1 MNPQSAWRIS
11 RIANLLLCVAVFVVA
26 TPVAAEPLTR
36 EQGDAILQELK
47 LIRQLLDHQQQRP
60 AAAAL
65 APAPVPPPAPEKV
78 TLKLGKE
85 YAIGSSSASVTIVE
99 FNDLQCPFCKIF
111 HGAAFVDI
119 KKNYVDT
126 GKVRFINRD
135 MPLDDIHPQASRA
148 AHAARCAGEQ
158 GKYWEVANA
167 LIVNQA
173 GMSPASID
181 LHAKKS
187 GLDEA
192 AFQSCME
199 SNRHADAIRASG
211 ASARALGVSGTPTF
225 IIGRMEGDTLIG
237 KKLVG
242 ALPYTSFETLIKEML
257 GEK

>member
-1 MNPQSAWRIS
+1 MNPQSELRIS
-11 RIANLLLCVAVFVVA
+11 RIANLLLCAAVFVVA
-26 TPVAAEPLTR
+26 TPIAAEPLTR
-36 EQGDAILQELK
+36 QQGDAILQELK
-47 LIRQLLDHQQQRP
+47 QIRQLLERQQQRP

-65 APAPVPPPAPEKV
+65 APAPAPEKL

-85 YAIGSSSASVTIVE
+85 YAIGSSSAPVTIVE

-135 MPLDDIHPQASRA
+135 MPLDDLHPQASRA

-158 GKYWEVANA
+158 GKYWEVAGA
-167 LIVNQA
+167 LIENQA

-187 GLDEA
+187 GLDET

-199 SNRHADAIRASG
+199 SNRHADAIRVSG
-211 ASARALGVSGTPTF
+211 ASARALGISGTPTF

>member
-1 MNPQSAWRIS
+1 MNPQSELRIS
-11 RIANLLLCVAVFVVA
+11 RIANLLLCAAVFVVA
-26 TPVAAEPLTR
+26 TPIAAEPLTR
-36 EQGDAILQELK
+36 QQGDAILQELK
-47 LIRQLLDHQQQRP
+47 QIRQLLERQQQRP

-65 APAPVPPPAPEKV
+65 APAPAPEKL

-85 YAIGSSSASVTIVE
+85 YAIGSSSAPVTIVE

-135 MPLDDIHPQASRA
+135 MPLDDLHPQASRA

-158 GKYWEVANA
+158 GKYWEVAGA
-167 LIVNQA
+167 LIENQA

-187 GLDEA
+187 GLDET

-199 SNRHADAIRASG
+199 SNRHADAIRVSG
-211 ASARALGVSGTPTF
+211 ASARALGISGTPTF
-225 IIGRMEGDTLIG
+225 IIGRMEGDTLVG